1 MTYCSTSCQ
10 KEDWSKG
17 GHSLTC
23 SIKNCTDAERDWGQF
38 QGRFHPVTIP
48 ENEREAMKL
57 EGLEQNINMIQRKLF
72 LDNAESILSQARS
85 LDIPLC
91 DCVVAFDLGYYPL
104 TVEVIRYTEYF
115 NSSEEIKSFE
125 GTRSKENITCSY
137 TSDIY
142 NGSVDQDG
150 TLQDL
155 DMQKFFPHVLLS
167 KKHRN
172 NET

>member
-1 MTYCSTSCQ
+1 MTYCSKSCQ
-10 KEDWSKG
+10 KEDWLKG

-23 SIKNCTDAERDWGQF
+23 SIKNCTNAERDWGQL
-38 QGRFHPVTIP
+38 QGRFRPVTIP
-48 ENEREAMKL
+48 ESEREAMKL

-91 DCVVAFDLGYYPL
+91 DCVVEFDLGYYPL
-104 TVEVIRYTEYF
+104 TVEVKRYTEHF
-115 NSSEEIKSFE
+115 EGEEIKSFE
-125 GTRSKENITCSY
+125 GTRLKENITCLY
-137 TSDIY
+137 ASDIY

-150 TLQDL
+150 KLHYL

-167 KKHRN
+167 KKYRN